1 MQSQNTTM
9 LEQFKQYIKENTLIE
24 KGDKIIV
31 ALSGGIDSIVLTHL
45 LKEYGA
51 EMVAAHC
58 NFHLR
63 GDESDGDEQFV
74 NDFCKANGIECH
86 TQHFDT
92 EAYAKTQGL
101 SIEMAAREL
110 RYSWFEQ
117 LRQDLG
123 FDKIAVAHHAD
134 DQIETFLINL
144 LRGSGIHGLKAM
156 LPQNGNIIRPLL
168 WASRED
174 IRKHAL
180 EHNIK
185 WRDDSTNNETI
196 YTRNKLR
203 NIVIPEICSNFT
215 NARQTIA
222 SSINHLATECALYD
236 QLVGQHIESIQ
247 TKDNDTVS
255 IAKDEFKKANGKQ
268 LLFEW
273 IRQYNFNTSQ
283 CEFIAKALSSKP
295 GQTYHSPTHRLCIAR
310 DRLVINPT
318 NSKNNTNVC
327 INEGQ
332 NKITQPINI
341 SFSLIERT
349 ADLSISRDNNCAMLD
364 NDKLQYPLRVR
375 NWHHGDRFK
384 PLGMSGSK
392 LVSDFF
398 TDQHLTQVEKD
409 KSLILEDAS
418 GKIVWLIGYRIDDRF
433 KINDQTK
440 HILVAN
446 ITDI

>member
-1 MQSQNTTM
+1 M
-9 LEQFKQYIKENTLIE
+9 LEQFKQYIKENALIE

-31 ALSGGIDSIVLTHL
+31 ALSGGIDSIVLTQL

-51 EMVAAHC
+51 EIVAAHC

-63 GDESDGDEQFV
+63 GDESDGDEHFV
-74 NDFCKANGIECH
+74 HEFCKANGIECH

-92 EAYAKTQGL
+92 EAYAKSEGL

-110 RYSWFEQ
+110 RYTWFEQ
-117 LRQDLG
+117 LRQELG
-123 FDKIAVAHHAD
+123 YDKIAVAHHAD

-203 NIVIPEICSNFT
+203 NIVIPEICSNFA

-222 SSINHLATECALYD
+222 NSINHLATECALYD
-236 QLVGQHIESIQ
+236 QLVGQHIESVQ
-247 TKDNDTVS
+247 TKADDTVS
-255 IAKDEFKKANGKQ
+255 IAKDEFKNANGKQ

-295 GQTYHSPTHRLCIAR
+295 GQTYYSPTHRLCIAR

-318 NSKNNTNVC
+318 NGKNNTNVC

-375 NWHHGDRFK
+375 NWQHGDRFK